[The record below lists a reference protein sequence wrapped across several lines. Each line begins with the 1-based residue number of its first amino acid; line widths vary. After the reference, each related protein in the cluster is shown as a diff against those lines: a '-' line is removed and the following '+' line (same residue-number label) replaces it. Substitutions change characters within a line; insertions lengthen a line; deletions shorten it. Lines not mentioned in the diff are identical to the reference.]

1 MMIQTNNSK
10 LKMKNHSLNPRN
22 DLRTRSYQFSLDV
35 ILMVKSFP
43 KGTLYSIL
51 SNQLLRAATSVGANI
66 IEAKAS
72 SSKKDFAK
80 FFQISLKSA
89 NETEYWLLLIKD
101 SGLFPKKEVLQNL
114 ITEIQEI
121 SKMLGSSLLTLKG
134 KRF

>member
-1 MMIQTNNSK
+1 MIQTNNSK

-43 KGTLYSIL
+43 KSTLYSIL

-101 SGLFPKKEVLQNL
+101 SGLFPKKEVLQSL

>member
-1 MMIQTNNSK
+1 MIQTNNSK